1 METKDMNQLMVVM
14 EKLCLVFGQSD
25 DEVKRIE
32 LRPGVIRFV
41 RKDGWLEFTGVDGSG
56 MKFTPNKEEA

>member
-14 EKLCLVFGQSD
+14 EKLCLVFGQPD
-25 DEVKRIE
+25 TEVLRIE

-41 RKDGWLEFTGVDGSG
+41 KHSGWVEFTGVDSSG
-56 MKFTPNKEEA
+56 MKTGPNKEEA